1 MEIFFDSMLKKMNT
15 ICMILLYDLG
25 ICSKYYLPHV
35 DKVCNSNFVFLDAN
49 FSFLIE
55 ERLLIPFCS
64 AGEKFNQRCQSV
76 AEAVV

>member
-15 ICMILLYDLG
+15 ICIILNYLG
-25 ICSKYYLPHV
+25 ICSKYYVPHV

-64 AGEKFNQRCQSV
+64 AGEKFNQLCQSV